1 MGNFSTIC
9 AAPRPRTN
17 SILSATATLSKMD
30 ALNNFFLTSPLKAW
44 LPAQTVKPTVD
55 AHLNKGNLDTLKRFI
70 VD

>member
-1 MGNFSTIC
+1 
-9 AAPRPRTN
+9 
-17 SILSATATLSKMD
+17 MD